1 MDENLRIFQLKID
14 LMNRE
19 TKLIEVKHHGD
30 ESITLEATFAHFE
43 EWINKKSSPFY
54 RYIQPDGTI
63 LVIMRDKICSYEM
76 YEIK

>member
-1 MDENLRIFQLKID
+1 MDENLRIFQLEIS
-14 LMNRE
+14 LMNNA
-19 TKLIEVKHHGD
+19 TKLIKVKYHD
-30 ESITLEATFAHFE
+30 AESITLEATFAHFE

-54 RYIQPDGTI
+54 RYIQPDGSI